1 MIETFR
7 VISIASATDATAV
20 PQHVA
25 PAVYLLFFG
34 ALALGC
40 RVYYRALGRLANDG
54 GRLRRDLLGF
64 PDVPVLAVI
73 LAVLGLSVV
82 SAWIV
87 KSPEATELKAEH
99 ILAGAFQFAVF
110 PIGILFFLYARNVS
124 VVEVFGLAKVRPLK
138 ALGYALGFLAALLPL
153 FVLASEFATRKL
165 GSDAKLQPLVLLYQ
179 DAVRQQDWQVVLH
192 TCLAAGVIAPI
203 SEEILFRGY
212 LYQTLKRYIG
222 AVPSAFIGALLFAAI
237 HNNAAGFPG
246 LALLALALTIAFEW
260 SGSLLVPIIMHAT
273 FNSMSLA
280 WGAWMASRPL

>member
-1 MIETFR
+1 MIL
-7 VISIASATDATAV
+7 IASATDATAV
-20 PQHVA
+20 PQNIA
-25 PAVYLLFFG
+25 PAVYVFFAG

-54 GRLRRDLLGF
+54 GRLRKDLLGF

-73 LAVLGLSVV
+73 LAMLGLSVV

-87 KSPEATELKAEH
+87 KTPEVTELKTEH
-99 ILAGAFQFAVF
+99 ILPAALYYAAF
-110 PIGILFFLYARNVS
+110 PLSILFFLYARNVS
-124 VVEVFGLAKVRPLK
+124 MVEVFGLSKVRPLK
-138 ALGYALGFLAALLPL
+138 ALGYALGFLAALLPV
-153 FVLASEFATRKL
+153 FILASEFATRKL
-165 GSDAKLQPLVLLYQ
+165 GSDAKLQPLVLMYQ
-179 DAVRQQDWQVVLH
+179 EAVRQHDWRVVLD
-192 TCLAAGVIAPI
+192 TCLAAAVIAPI

-212 LYQTLKRYIG
+212 IYQTMKRYVG
-222 AVPSAFIGALLFAAI
+222 AVPSAFIGALLFAAM

>member
-1 MIETFR
+1 MIETVR
-7 VISIASATDATAV
+7 VISIASASDATAV

-25 PAVYLLFFG
+25 PAVYLLLFG

-73 LAVLGLSVV
+73 LVMIGLPAVT
-82 SAWIV
+82 AWLV
-87 KSPEATELKAEH
+87 KTPDATELKAEH
-99 ILAGAFQFAVF
+99 ILPAAFYYAVF
-110 PIGILFFLYARNVS
+110 PVSILFFLSARNVS
-124 VVEVFGLAKVRPLK
+124 IVEVLGLTKVRPLK

-179 DAVRQQDWQVVLH
+179 DAVRQHNWQVVLH
-192 TCLAAGVIAPI
+192 TVLAAAVIAPI

-212 LYQTLKRYIG
+212 IYQTLKRYIG
-222 AVPSAFIGALLFAAI
+222 AVPSAFIGALLFAAV

>member
-1 MIETFR
+1 MIGL
-7 VISIASATDATAV
+7 
-20 PQHVA
+20 
-25 PAVYLLFFG
+25 PAVTAWL
-34 ALALGC
+34 
-40 RVYYRALGRLANDG
+40 VKT
-54 GRLRRDLLGF
+54 
-64 PDVPVLAVI
+64 PD
-73 LAVLGLSVV
+73 
-82 SAWIV
+82 
-87 KSPEATELKAEH
+87 ATELKAEH
-99 ILAGAFQFAVF
+99 ILPAAFYYAVF
-110 PIGILFFLYARNVS
+110 PVSILFFLSARNVS
-124 VVEVFGLAKVRPLK
+124 IVEVLGLTKVRPLK

-179 DAVRQQDWQVVLH
+179 DAVRQHNWQVVLH
-192 TCLAAGVIAPI
+192 TVLAAAVIAPI

-212 LYQTLKRYIG
+212 IYQTLKRYIG
-222 AVPSAFIGALLFAAI
+222 AVPSAFIGALLFAAV

>member
-1 MIETFR
+1 M
-7 VISIASATDATAV
+7 ISIASATDATAV

-25 PAVYLLFFG
+25 PGVYLLLFG

-64 PDVPVLAVI
+64 PDVPVFVVI
-73 LAVLGLSVV
+73 LTVLGLSVV

-87 KSPEATELKAEH
+87 KGPEASELKAEH
-99 ILAGAFQFAVF
+99 ILPSAFQFAVF
-110 PIGILFFLYARNVS
+110 PLGILFFLYARNVS
-124 VVEVFGLAKVRPLK
+124 LAEVFGLRKVRPLK
-138 ALGYALGFLAALLPL
+138 AVGYALGFLAALLPL
-153 FVLASEFATRKL
+153 FALASEFASRKL

-179 DAVRQQDWQVVLH
+179 EAIRQHDWQVVLH
-192 TCLAAGVIAPI
+192 TCLAAAVIAPI